1 MSSNSRRIGLNLQ
14 IDRSKLLDLLLILK
28 NFLDDGIFPVM
39 SEKPLILIT
48 NDDGVKAPGIRALI
62 SYIRPFGRVV
72 VVAPDRPQ
80 SGTAHAVTIAHP
92 LRLELLA
99 KDTDYEEYSCNG
111 TPADCVKLAFKIVM
125 RRRPDFLFSGINH
138 GTNASINVI
147 YSGTMAAVFEG
158 ALAGVPSVGFSLDNY
173 SQNADFGP
181 SGNTVRTIAA
191 AVITNGLPEGVC
203 LNVNI
208 PDVPETEIR
217 GIKVCRQSEGTWQE
231 DFDERE
237 DPHGRPYYWMKGVF
251 VKIGNG
257 EDTDQWALENNFV
270 AVVPVQ
276 FDHTAGHALETL
288 RKLF

>member
-1 MSSNSRRIGLNLQ
+1 
-14 IDRSKLLDLLLILK
+14 
-28 NFLDDGIFPVM
+28 M

-62 SYIRPFGRVV
+62 NYIRPFGRVV

-92 LRLELLA
+92 LRLELLS
-99 KDTDYEEYSCNG
+99 KEEDYEEYCCNG

-138 GTNASINVI
+138 GTNASINII
-147 YSGTMAAVFEG
+147 YSGTMAAVLEG
-158 ALAGVPSVGFSLDNY
+158 ALAGVPSVGFSLNNY
-173 SQNADFGP
+173 KHNADFGP
-181 SGNTVRTIAA
+181 AGEFIKSIASN
-191 AVITNGLPEGVC
+191 VINHGLPAGVC

-208 PDVPETEIR
+208 PDVPAGEIM
-217 GIKVCRQSEGTWQE
+217 GIKLCRQAAGTWQE

-237 DPHGRPYYWMKGVF
+237 DPNGRKYYWMKGVY
-251 VKIGNG
+251 VHTGNG
-257 EDTDQWALENNFV
+257 EDTDQWAVENNFI

-276 FDHTAGHALETL
+276 FDLTAYKALEVL
-288 RKLF
+288 KSRF